1 MACQC
6 SRLKNTMLCL
16 RGSNIAT
23 AIETAVGA
31 VGRMMITNFGVLLK
45 HAFRHA
51 ARTLPVL
58 LLSLATLA
66 LLLHPQEVSS
76 QSSSP
81 PPAPAPSGQTANS
94 EVHPESAK
102 ASAEITSR
110 DEKPTFK
117 VNVNLVQVRVV
128 VRDAN
133 GRPVGNLQKDDFEL
147 FDKGKPQAIT
157 NFSAEQRGVRKTP
170 VAASPEPSDAVDPS
184 SPGVKAEVAD
194 SYVAYLFDDVHLNF
208 GDLAQ
213 VRNAAERH
221 LASLRPTD
229 RAAIF
234 TTSGQTEL
242 DFTDDRTKLH
252 DALLRLQPRPV
263 SRGGLTGCFDIS
275 YYMADQIENKRDQQA
290 IDVATQD
297 ALICEFNNDPR
308 MLRAAQQYAAG
319 TARERLEAG
328 RAESHVALTVVSDV
342 IRRMSVMPG
351 QRTMVIVSPGFLTP
365 EMESE
370 YIAAIERAL
379 RAQVVISALDARGL
393 YVVDPLGDI
402 SNPSPPSP
410 ASAIMKQQFA
420 TMEASANADVLA
432 IFAEGTGG
440 TFFRNSNDLDE
451 GFRRTAEAP
460 EYSYILAFSPQN
472 LKLDGSFHTIKVK
485 LKDPG
490 KFAVQARRGYF
501 APKHAADPAQQAKQ
515 EIEEALFSQEE
526 VHNLPVQLHTQFFK
540 SSDVDAKLTVLAHI
554 DVRRLSLKKMD
565 GRNSNELTVVSA
577 LFNGNG
583 NLIQGIQ
590 KTITMHLKD
599 ETLEKRMGPGITLR
613 TSFDVKPGS
622 YLVRLVVR
630 DVEAQMVSA
639 ESDAVRIP

>member
-1 MACQC
+1 M
-6 SRLKNTMLCL
+6 
-16 RGSNIAT
+16 
-23 AIETAVGA
+23 GA
-31 VGRMMITNFGVLLK
+31 VGRMMITDFGVLLMRT
-45 HAFRHA
+45 FRHA
-51 ARTLPVL
+51 ARTLRVL
-58 LLSLATLA
+58 LFSLATLA
-66 LLLHPQEVSS
+66 LLLQSQDVSS
-76 QSSSP
+76 QSNSPSST
-81 PPAPAPSGQTANS
+81 PAPSGQTANS
-94 EVHPESAK
+94 EVHQESAK

-147 FDKGKPQAIT
+147 FDKGKPQTIT
-157 NFSAEQRGVRKTP
+157 NFSADQRGVRKTP
-170 VAASPEPSDAVDPS
+170 VAASSEASDDVDPS
-184 SPGVKAEVAD
+184 APGGKADVAD

-263 SRGGLTGCFDIS
+263 SRGGLTRCFDIT
-275 YYMADQIENKRDQQA
+275 YYMADQIENKRDPQA

-308 MLRAAQQYAAG
+308 MLQAAQQYAQA

-402 SNPSPPSP
+402 SSPSPPSP
-410 ASAIMKQQFA
+410 ASASMKQQFA

-460 EYSYILAFSPQN
+460 EYSYVLAFSPQN

-485 LKDPG
+485 LKNPG

-540 SSDVDAKLTVLAHI
+540 STDMDAKLTVLAHI

-630 DVEAQMVSA
+630 DAEAQMVSA